1 MNESAIMAWII
12 IAIIGII
19 AIIIVKLYYKEN
31 EDEEISLMNSKTL
44 NNLLGFEKSKLENSN
59 TQENNPSSK
68 TTQPKSNT
76 STYFSTQK
84 QQPKSSL
91 KKVGQHS
98 NNSFNEVNVPKTS
111 KSIYSVKPTTEKK
124 SEEKI
129 NPDYYARI
137 QASKKKD
144 DTMTN
149 SHDEN
154 NKINSFETKPKHEL
168 KDLFS
173 IDELIKESKRKDQE
187 LEKESK
193 IINTEKEDTTE
204 IKESIKRNKTAKKE
218 SKIIDTKK
226 EDTIKKESET
236 TKKESETTK
245 KESETTEKEDTIKK
259 ESETTEKEDTAE
271 TKNKESEE
279 NKDEVTLDDV
289 LDEKVETQI
298 TEDPDIETA
307 PLKSPTKIN
316 ETYSNEENEFNEL
329 DYRKDLE
336 KITNSIKNSKIL
348 SGVRDKL
355 APESHLSEGDEE
367 PTVYDETYIRTV
379 NYEDR
384 TYQDYD
390 EFEPIINETN
400 ENYQKN
406 PEKYE
411 DYYSE
416 PTKEQMAREENTR
429 KIYNMVKNTEPLDKQ
444 VETVEPN
451 TKSRKI
457 KESPVKN
464 SLKVKINNENMTLHK
479 GDEIIFNH
487 KGETYSSKV
496 YKIKSDELTVK
507 YRGKQI
513 TIKPQDI
520 KKIY

>member
-19 AIIIVKLYYKEN
+19 AIIIVKMYYREN
-31 EDEEISLMNSKTL
+31 EDEEINLMNSETL
-44 NNLLGFEKSKLENSN
+44 NNLLGFKKSKLD
-59 TQENNPSSK
+59 TQENNLSSK
-68 TTQPKSNT
+68 TTHPKSNT

-91 KKVGQHS
+91 KKVGQHYD
-98 NNSFNEVNVPKTS
+98 NSFNEAS
-111 KSIYSVKPTTEKK
+111 ESIYSVKPRTEKK
-124 SEEKI
+124 SEDKI
-129 NPDYYARI
+129 NMDYYARI
-137 QASKKKD
+137 QASKKMD
-144 DTMTN
+144 DNMTN
-149 SHDEN
+149 SNDEN
-154 NKINSFETKPKHEL
+154 DKINSFETKPKHEL

-193 IINTEKEDTTE
+193 IINPEKEDTTE
-204 IKESIKRNKTAKKE
+204 IKESIKRNKAAKKE
-218 SKIIDTKK
+218 SETTKKEDTTEKESETTKKEDTTEKESETTKK

-236 TKKESETTK
+236 TNTK
-245 KESETTEKEDTIKK
+245 
-259 ESETTEKEDTAE
+259 
-271 TKNKESEE
+271 KESEE
-279 NKDEVTLDDV
+279 NKDEVTLDDI
-289 LDEKVETQI
+289 LDKKVETQI
-298 TEDPDIETA
+298 TEEKDIQTA

-316 ETYSNEENEFNEL
+316 ETSSNKENEFNEL

-355 APESHLSEGDEE
+355 TPESQLNEYDEE
-367 PTVYDETYIRTV
+367 PTLYDETYIRTV

-390 EFEPIINETN
+390 DFEPIINETN

-406 PEKYE
+406 PEKYD

-429 KIYNMVKNTEPLDKQ
+429 KIYNMVKNTEPLDNQ
-444 VETVEPN
+444 VKTAEPT

-487 KGETYSSKV
+487 QGETYSSKV

-513 TIKPQDI
+513 TIKPQNI